1 MAPSS
6 VYALPIDKGIHVS
19 EYAALYNLAWPA
31 ARAQKCHLGPTVK
44 EEHMETLRERSEEQ
58 GCSRRLF
65 AHNCKKQHCSKSWIM
80 LICGHQRPRFSGGS
94 QSETPSHNHQLHNR
108 LTIQNSME
116 TQIHPLV
123 WTGCRGSRRG
133 HKDPNKTCT
142 WEHICR
148 AGKQF
153 SRRTYASKKNDLF
166 FFSIGVQKKKLHR
179 FPLPTVPFLP
189 HPPPIGTR

>member
-31 ARAQKCHLGPTVK
+31 ARAQKCHLGPSVK
-44 EEHMETLRERSEEQ
+44 EEHTETLRERLEEQ

-123 WTGCRGSRRG
+123 RTGCRGSRRG

-153 SRRTYASKKNDLF
+153 SSRTYASKKMIC
-166 FFSIGVQKKKLHR
+166 FS
-179 FPLPTVPFLP
+179 FL
-189 HPPPIGTR
+189 

>member
-6 VYALPIDKGIHVS
+6 VYVLPIDKGIHVS

-31 ARAQKCHLGPTVK
+31 ARAQKCHLGPSVK

-153 SRRTYASKKNDLF
+153 SSRTYASKKNDLF
-166 FFSIGVQKKKLHR
+166 FFSIGVQKKK
-179 FPLPTVPFLP
+179 
-189 HPPPIGTR
+189 